1 MQPLAFSITES
12 SSFVNILYQKMC
24 VYWQFTGIYFLN
36 SNAIRSAPYA
46 TSISRASA
54 SARQPSLPSRI
65 PADPARQSQTLHTLL
80 RLFLFFFPADNDIQ
94 CPGTGSQLNTRF
106 LVLLPVPVIGVCPD
120 TLSKPLQCRHPG
132 FLSLRIVPEE
142 LQFAYDTYGKLI
154 SRTGTGMVL
163 FGYNGRDGVVT
174 DDNELIYMKARY
186 YSLEMKRFINAD
198 VVAGAISNV

>member
-46 TSISRASA
+46 TSVPRASA

-65 PADPARQSQTLHTLL
+65 PADPARQSQTLHILL
-80 RLFLFFFPADNDIQ
+80 RLFLFLFPADDDIQ

-106 LVLLPVPVIGVCPD
+106 LILLPVPDIGVCPNA
-120 TLSKPLQCRHPG
+120 LSKPLQCRHPG
-132 FLSLRIVPEE
+132 FLSLR
-142 LQFAYDTYGKLI
+142 
-154 SRTGTGMVL
+154 GT
-163 FGYNGRDGVVT
+163 
-174 DDNELIYMKARY
+174 
-186 YSLEMKRFINAD
+186 AD
-198 VVAGAISNV
+198 